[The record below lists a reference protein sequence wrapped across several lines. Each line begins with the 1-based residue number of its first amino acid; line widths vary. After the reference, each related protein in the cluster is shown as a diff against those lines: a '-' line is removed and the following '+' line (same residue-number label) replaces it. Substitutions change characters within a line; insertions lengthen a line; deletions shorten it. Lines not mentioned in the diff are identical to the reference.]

1 MIYLD
6 SCAVIKLIREEEHS
20 FALNKHLASSSAD
33 MISSELTR
41 VEVCRALIRE
51 RARER
56 TRLKTSA
63 LLDEIARLP
72 LATVIEIAADLEARA
87 VRTLDALHLATAY
100 MLGPALTE
108 FITYDK
114 RLAHAARDAGLPVI
128 SPGMN

>member
-6 SCAVIKLIREEEHS
+6 SCAVIKLIREEEYS
-20 FALNKHLASSSAD
+20 VALNTHLASSSAD

-51 RARER
+51 RSRER
-56 TRLKTSA
+56 TRLKTNA

-72 LATVIEIAADLEARA
+72 LATVIEIAADLETRA
-87 VRTLDALHLATAY
+87 VRTLHALHLATAH

-128 SPGMN
+128 TPGTN